1 MLVDVFGRTPMVKY
15 RTAAR
20 LVLFNDQ
27 KKILLL
33 KHTIGYEQPYWST
46 PGGGLEPDETAEQAA
61 RREAKEE
68 LGAEHVELK
77 QLWTG
82 EARYTYKGQK
92 VVQSETFFG
101 VTAYSEILGPGIAAE
116 HALEGITAVRWWSLE
131 MLRNAEELIF
141 PLDLPAKIE
150 TFCL

>member
-1 MLVDVFGRTPMVKY
+1 MVKY

-20 LVLFNDQ
+20 LILFNDRHEV
-27 KKILLL
+27 LLL

-46 PGGGLEPDETAEQAA
+46 PGGGLEPGETSQQAA

-68 LGAEHVELK
+68 LGAEFIDLK

-92 VVQSETFFG
+92 VIQSEIFFLA
-101 VTAYSEILGPGIAAE
+101 TQYSTILGPSTAGA
-116 HALEGITAVRWWSLE
+116 HQLEGITETRWWSVEHLNTSKE
-131 MLRNAEELIF
+131 IIF
-141 PLDLPAKIE
+141 PKDLVAKLGE
-150 TFCL
+150 FCL